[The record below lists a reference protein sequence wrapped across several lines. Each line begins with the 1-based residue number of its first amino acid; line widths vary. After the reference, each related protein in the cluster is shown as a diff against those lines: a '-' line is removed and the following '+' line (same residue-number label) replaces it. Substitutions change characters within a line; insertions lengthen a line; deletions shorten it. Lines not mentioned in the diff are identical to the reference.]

1 MKEYKKRQST
11 IMTINPEGDQMFTSF
26 AVGAICTLVLIK
38 AFDAILWLFD
48 ECGEYMRKDILKSSR
63 PK

>member
-1 MKEYKKRQST
+1 
-11 IMTINPEGDQMFTSF
+11 MTINPEGDQMFTSF